1 MIAAIYHAEGLL
13 QDLSPEERQ
22 KERMD
27 KVRPLVDAFFAWV
40 HKISE
45 DKSILMSDKTQEGLQ
60 YCLNQES
67 YLLTFLECG
76 EIPLDNNRTEAT
88 IRGFTVGRKNW
99 MMCDTISGAKSSAVI
114 YSLVE
119 KRPRPTALTCI
130 NTSSICSPNFQ
141 SLVSFNPMR
150 TRLPAWSG
158 CFPGRKNYQRSVG
171 KRVAEKRSFFR
182 AEKH

>member
-60 YCLNQES
+60 YCLNQKS

-99 MMCDTISGAKSSAVI
+99 MMCDTVSGAKSSAVI

-119 KRPRPTALTCI
+119 TAKANSLNLYQYFEYLLTEL
-130 NTSSICSPNFQ
+130 PKLGEFQ
-141 SLVSFNPMR
+141 SDEDEAASME
-150 TRLPAWSG
+150 RLLPWSEELPEI
-158 CFPGRKNYQRSVG
+158 CRKKSR
-171 KRVAEKRSFFR
+171 
-182 AEKH
+182 